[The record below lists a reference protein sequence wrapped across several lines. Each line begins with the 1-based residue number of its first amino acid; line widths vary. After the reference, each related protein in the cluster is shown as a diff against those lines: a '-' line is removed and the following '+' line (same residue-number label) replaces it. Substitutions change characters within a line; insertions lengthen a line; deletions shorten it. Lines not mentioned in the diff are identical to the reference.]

1 MTTPSPDIAER
12 IRYKKSQY
20 TRFADSKQWTR
31 FDTIFLPDATMTF
44 VDADAKVVS
53 TPDGA
58 TPYSWHS
65 RESWVAF
72 FEKAF
77 ADLQVIHLVGPGEF
91 EQVGPDDV
99 KAVFTVLYHA
109 GPLDKKDGKE
119 KEQPHETGG
128 GHYHETWVRRGE
140 DWFCKDLWMQRL
152 YHRVT

>member
-1 MTTPSPDIAER
+1 MTTPSPAIAER

-20 TRFADSKQWTR
+20 TRFADSKKWTR
-31 FDTIFLPDATMTF
+31 FDTIFVPDATMTF
-44 VDADAKVVS
+44 VGAGGNVVS

-77 ADLQVIHLVGPGEF
+77 ANLQVIHLVGPGELD
-91 EQVGPDDV
+91 QVGPDEV
-99 KAVFTVLYHA
+99 KAVFTVLYHS
-109 GPLDKKDGKE
+109 GPIDDKGE
-119 KEQPHETGG
+119 GTAQPHETGG
-128 GHYHETWVRRGE
+128 GHYHETWVRRGD

-152 YHRVT
+152 YHRVS